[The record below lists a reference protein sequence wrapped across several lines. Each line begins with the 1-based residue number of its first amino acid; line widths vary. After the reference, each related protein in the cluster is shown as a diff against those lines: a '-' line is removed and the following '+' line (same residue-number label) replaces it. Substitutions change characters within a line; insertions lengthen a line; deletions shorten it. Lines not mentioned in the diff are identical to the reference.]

1 MSFTQKQ
8 QIALSRAAPNQR
20 ARMAALFRAQR
31 SSKSN
36 GRNGNGK
43 KAASRSMGEIVL
55 APGTGRVPRRP
66 FGGISARGLRCWDA
80 FDPCHAPLP
89 RSVGPY
95 AVVRT
100 TRIFKTGKRVIVFGV
115 AVEPDGSWTN
125 TCAWASNNST
135 NPINGVNNTDV
146 FTLPVP
152 GVKTGTSSTFTVVP
166 AAMSVQVMN
175 PNPLQTTSGLVYAG
189 VCPTQLSLVGNSRT
203 WEEFESEFTSYMKP
217 RLMSAPKLALR
228 GVQMNSYPM
237 NMAALANF
245 EGCVDISDG
254 PVTWAR
260 TGNKSDEQY
269 LTGLAPMVVVN
280 TDGAELTYA
289 VTVEY
294 RVRFDISNPAVA
306 THVHHGVTPD
316 SVWDNMLKAATAMGN
331 GVRDIADVVATAGQA
346 VSALRNVRMPMLE

>member
-1 MSFTQKQ
+1 
-8 QIALSRAAPNQR
+8 
-20 ARMAALFRAQR
+20 MA
-31 SSKSN
+31 
-36 GRNGNGK
+36 
-43 KAASRSMGEIVL
+43 EIVL
-55 APGTGRVPRRP
+55 APGTGRVPRRAY
-66 FGGISARGLRCWDA
+66 GGISARSLKCWDA
-80 FDPCHAPLP
+80 FDPCHAALP

-100 TRIFKTGKRVIVFGV
+100 TKIFKSDKRILVFGT
-115 AVEPDGSWTN
+115 AVTYDGRWTN
-125 TCAWASNNST
+125 TCAWASNNAA
-135 NPINGVNNTDV
+135 NPINGANNTNIFNV
-146 FTLPVP
+146 PVP

-175 PNPLQTTSGLVYAG
+175 PNPLQTTSGLVYAA
-189 VCPTQLSLVGNSRT
+189 VCPTQLSLIGNGRT

-245 EGCVDISDG
+245 EGIADLADG
-254 PVTWAR
+254 SVTWSR
-260 TGNKSDEQY
+260 SGLPGEEQY
-269 LTGLAPMVVVN
+269 LTGLAPMVVAN
-280 TDGAELTYA
+280 PDNAELTYA

-331 GVRDIADVVATAGQA
+331 GVKDIADVVATAGQA
-346 VSALRNVRMPMLE
+346 VSAVRNARLPMLE